1 MAVDDV
7 MRHVV
12 HPENRT
18 VKIVKAPEYV
28 EVPLQPR
35 GPHWLNGYYVVDA
48 CYLTGV
54 QKEGVVAIVT
64 KEKLG
69 ITIEILKKYTDFVN
83 VKPIN

>member
-1 MAVDDV
+1 V

-28 EVPLQPR
+28 VFPLQPR
-35 GPHWLNGYYVVDA
+35 SPYWLNGYYVVDA

-69 ITIEILKKYTDFVN
+69 ITIEILKKYTDFIN

>member
-1 MAVDDV
+1 VAVDDV

-18 VKIVKAPEYV
+18 VKIVKALEYV

-54 QKEGVVAIVT
+54 QK
-64 KEKLG
+64 
-69 ITIEILKKYTDFVN
+69 
-83 VKPIN
+83 